1 MKELAIKLVDKLAV
15 DKLAVDV
22 RAGLDD
28 DSNIPDWRRPAA
40 LGYLTIIFTFLVLGG
55 WSAFAKLDSAV
66 VAQGVIVNQSN
77 KRTVQHLEGGI
88 IQEIL
93 VREGQRVQV
102 GQVLFR
108 VDSITAKASFDVQR
122 SQLDFSVAQEARL
135 VAERDN
141 ADRISFPEE
150 LQSRSDNP
158 NVASAISDQTKQFQE
173 RRASLLGQ
181 VGLRESKMREYQN
194 EIDGLTL
201 ERDAANSQLGF
212 IKEELKDVKYLL
224 DQALV
229 PKSRVLA
236 LEREK
241 SRLEGVVGRSTADQA
256 RAENG
261 IGEERLQIRQIHQKS
276 SEEVA
281 GQILEVRQKIADLR
295 EKLRIA
301 TDVLGR
307 VDVVAPVSGTL
318 QNLKVFT
325 VGGVIRAG
333 EPLVDV
339 VPEHDS
345 LIVQAHISPLDME
358 RVLPG
363 MRAEVRFPSFQSNLI
378 PLISGYIDTVSQ
390 DRLTDEATKQPY
402 FLAQVTADDVPND
415 VRDRLIAGMPAEVIM
430 PSGERTILDY
440 LVKPMKDRMRNA
452 LRER

>member
-1 MKELAIKLVDKLAV
+1 MVMKELSLKLVDKLAA
-15 DKLAVDV
+15 DG

-28 DSNIPDWRRPAA
+28 DSKIPDWKRPAA
-40 LGYLTIIFTFLVLGG
+40 LGYAIIVFTFLILGG
-55 WSAFAKLDSAV
+55 WSAVAKLDSAV
-66 VAQGVIVNQSN
+66 VAQGIVANQSN

-93 VREGQRVQV
+93 VREGQRVQE

-122 SQLDFSVAQEARL
+122 SQLDFSLAQEARL
-135 VAERDN
+135 VAERDS
-141 ADRISFPEE
+141 ADSISFPEE
-150 LQSRSDNP
+150 LQSRGDDP
-158 NVASAISDQTKQFQE
+158 AVARAISDQTKQFQE

-181 VGLRESKMREYQN
+181 VGLLESKIREYQN
-194 EIDGLTL
+194 EIDGLTR
-201 ERDAANSQLGF
+201 ERDATNGQLGF
-212 IKEELKDVKYLL
+212 INQELKDVNYLL
-224 DQALV
+224 GQDLV
-229 PKSRVLA
+229 PKSRALA

-241 SRLEGVVGRSTADQA
+241 SRLEGVIGRSTADQA

-261 IGEERLQIRQIHQKS
+261 IGEQKLQIRQIRQKFL
-276 SEEVA
+276 EEVA
-281 GQILEVRQKIADLR
+281 GQILEVRQKIADLG
-295 EKLRIA
+295 EKLRVA
-301 TDVLGR
+301 KDVLNR

-318 QNLKVFT
+318 QNLRVFT

-345 LIVQAHISPLDME
+345 LIIQARISPLDME

-378 PLISGYIDTVSQ
+378 PLILGHLVTVSQ

-402 FLAQVTADDVPND
+402 FLAQVTAEDVPD
-415 VRDRLIAGMPAEVIM
+415 AVREHLIAGMPAEVVM

-440 LVKPMKDRMRNA
+440 LVKPMKDRMRGA